1 MSQIILKRYP
11 LAELKAGMIVGKTIH
26 DHFERELITK
36 GTILTKQIIDEM
48 CIRDRIWSPH

>member
-36 GTILTKQIIDEM
+36 GTILTKQRIDG
-48 CIRDRIWSPH
+48 